1 MNTKTGARRLLVA
14 AAGALLFLTATAAGA
29 AEQCR
34 DANGRFVKCPT
45 ASSAPMRCRDVTTKK
60 FVKCGSPHSEAVPA
74 SSGK

>member
-14 AAGALLFLTATAAGA
+14 AAGALLLLTATAAGA

-34 DANGRFVKCPT
+34 DANGRFIKCPT
-45 ASSAPMRCRDVTTKK
+45 APAPTRCRDVTTKK